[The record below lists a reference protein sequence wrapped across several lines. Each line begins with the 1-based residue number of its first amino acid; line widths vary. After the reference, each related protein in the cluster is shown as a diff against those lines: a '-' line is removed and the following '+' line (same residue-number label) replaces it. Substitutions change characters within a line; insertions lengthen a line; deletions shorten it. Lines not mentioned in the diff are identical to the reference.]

1 MATKANL
8 VQEYPL
14 GVALA
19 AAQRRTLP
27 SVLLLRLQRSKTA
40 LLGLTIVLV
49 VIASALLAGYL
60 APHDPTAQNLSKRLL
75 PPFWMSGNMEYLLG
89 TDPLGRDILSRIIYG
104 SRISLLVGLCSVAI
118 SGTIGVFLG
127 LLSGYYGG
135 RADSFIMR
143 LADIQLGVPFLV
155 LAIAVV
161 AMLQPGLRNIIIV
174 LGLTGWVLY
183 GRIVRGEVLSVKER
197 EFVEAA
203 RAIGAQNHRIIRLH
217 ILPNVST
224 SIIVVGTL
232 QVAHMIIAEASL
244 SFLGLGVQPPTPTWG
259 GMVADGRDYL
269 ALAWWV
275 STVPGVAIFLT
286 VLGIN
291 LLGDWL
297 RDSLDPTLKL

>member
-1 MATKANL
+1 M
-8 VQEYPL
+8 
-14 GVALA
+14 A